1 MSARA
6 YVLLDIIKGKSS
18 QAVKYLRGK
27 PGVLI
32 ADLLDGPPDVILVVE
47 APERQELADL
57 TNQALA
63 SVEKVTED
71 IRLLPAQDDRNIIAS
86 TKLSS
91 RKLKERGDSK

>member
-6 YVLLDIIKGKSS
+6 YVLLDITDGKSN
-18 QAVKYLRGK
+18 QAVKDLRSK

-32 ADLLDGPPDVILVVE
+32 ADLLDGPPDVILLVE
-47 APERQELADL
+47 GPERQKLADL

-71 IRLLPAQDDRNIIAS
+71 ICLLPAQEDLNINAS
-86 TKLSS
+86 PKLSS
-91 RKLKERGDSK
+91 RKHKERGDSK

>member
-27 PGVLI
+27 PGVLM

>member
-27 PGVLI
+27 PGVLM

-47 APERQELADL
+47 APERQKLADL
-57 TNQALA
+57 TNQVLA

-71 IRLLPAQDDRNIIAS
+71 ICLLPAQDDGNINAS